1 MIDCPFEQQ
10 PDGTFKCPQC
20 GWSYHKKARRNCPKA
35 REAMI
40 AEFDRLMAAG
50 DEDAADEVANR
61 LLCWERCKASKG
73 RQCGKAKAADS

>member
-1 MIDCPFEQQ
+1 
-10 PDGTFKCPQC
+10 
-20 GWSYHKKARRNCPKA
+20 
-35 REAMI
+35 MI